1 MELVVFRVPLKFG
14 ATSIHRQRKFQ
25 QKIFAALIIKYFM
38 WIVWKHRCCKGKFL
52 FVKNEVGLIV

>member
-38 WIVWKHRCCKGKFL
+38 WIVWKQDVVKVNFFL
-52 FVKNEVGLIV
+52 